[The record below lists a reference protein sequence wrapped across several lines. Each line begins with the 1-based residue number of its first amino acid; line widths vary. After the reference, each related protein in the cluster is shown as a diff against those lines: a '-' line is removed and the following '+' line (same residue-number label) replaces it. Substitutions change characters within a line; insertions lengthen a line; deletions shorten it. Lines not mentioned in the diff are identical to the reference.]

1 MTIDNI
7 ITLVYVAVV
16 LLVNVITMIA
26 VIKKRKN
33 GEVENT
39 PNATEATNQEIEIV
53 KEELNNCLNNIKEAL
68 TNNQLTFEL
77 ATVKKEIKKVLK

>member
-7 ITLVYVAVV
+7 ISLVYVGVV

-33 GEVENT
+33 GEVENA
-39 PNATEATNQEIEIV
+39 PITETTNQEIKIV